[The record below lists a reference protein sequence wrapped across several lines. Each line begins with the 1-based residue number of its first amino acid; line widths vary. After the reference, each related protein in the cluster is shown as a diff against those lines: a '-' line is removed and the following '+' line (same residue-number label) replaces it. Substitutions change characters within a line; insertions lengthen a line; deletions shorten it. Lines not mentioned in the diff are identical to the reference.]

1 MAGAEQPL
9 KKRKLY
15 EQLKEPSPP
24 APPSPQPLLP
34 PPQPAPPPTPPQIS
48 QDEVALRRRNQEEI
62 RNVYECYNR
71 IKFCIAQ
78 KDTRLKPDLERAYIA
93 LVTASTGCSS
103 VQRLTAEFIPKY
115 ASYCPTSFES
125 AARVLINMHNWS
137 LAVISRG
144 EDADGVALDTAKACI
159 FGLADICVS
168 AAAAAQM
175 SSVTQGICTTVFRD
189 AVTFFIS
196 SFEGKNIFQIVDK
209 EILKTDDVLD
219 SFSQYQQKILAL
231 DDSVLLKL
239 SKFRALSLLRIFFTC
254 SKNSIATC
262 FELFDSTAAEETHKE
277 GYYFLRQLTDRF
289 DETLSSSSKVEC
301 NGSIPSTSSMSTNC
315 RGNDSTDDGSATRG
329 KNTLKHA
336 KAVPRNCLLGL
347 VLNNDQSLKN
357 WVISRYKKLSKS
369 GFSEVVSVITSILD
383 EVFDSFL
390 DQVKAEEVKEESEDD
405 LCSREYAD
413 QFSIPRVC
421 SQGQTSEVSRSVT
434 GSQLAD
440 CRSNIN
446 NFGCRSMVVDSNE
459 QGDLAY
465 NRSSRSGELLNQQIP
480 SPRTRPMYL
489 RSCSFDSGS
498 CSSPTEKNLIPN
510 MDHPLPALRT
520 SSGVAVGSTPSPR
533 PNLPLHQPSTNQ
545 VTWYCDG
552 DPAALDIYP
561 ASKHLWLG
569 SLDPGV
575 SEGLLRHQFEKFGPL
590 NNFSYFPLKGFAL
603 VEFRNIRD
611 AVKAR
616 ELMRR
621 SSPWGNALNI
631 KFLDAGYGTRGA
643 INGVAV
649 GSSCHVYIGNVQN
662 QWVKDEIIHE
672 LRKVIY
678 KGPVMVTDLS
688 SEVALLMEF
697 ETPEEAAMAM
707 NHLRQCRNSKNS
719 SPRPLNVGPVNV
731 TMRVEGS
738 RLVSTSSVNNMVV
751 PSHAQTMVEQQPNA
765 RTSQPGLHHV
775 PVSAKPDN
783 GFLEHT
789 SPRMKPEHGAMTAS
803 GHHGFQSN
811 WRPIVCQGM
820 PEVGA
825 AEADK
830 MAVDP
835 SHRGGSISDSGDP
848 MWVYGKSER
857 DLQSGVGGI
866 SRIPPPTQGPAMG
879 PSMSIQGPPAAPQP
893 VQTPPVAPPQPG
905 QALPFAPPQVALG
918 PPVGPPQPI
927 HTHLVPPPPQP
938 IHPPT
943 VGPSQPVQTPPF
955 IRPVYFTPTGWDAHA
970 LNHNM
975 PPNPTS
981 SSVMPSSIHHNAIAP
996 PYLPA
1001 SVTPIAQIQASSMP
1015 QFSHTFYMNNR
1026 PPMTSFP
1033 APQPE
1038 LTPPFTTQPVLQPP
1052 LPSSPP
1058 HPRYPEPPIAP
1069 PPPSSP
1075 PPPPPP
1081 PSESSNSENL
1091 RQCPQHQWQ
1100 GTLNKSG
1107 VHYCKIYAQRV
1118 DSGICKYSSAVA
1130 EPTEWPAT
1138 LDMTKR
1144 TDFQHVMSTFSNTPI
1159 NKREMC
1165 WLLPTSQEDH
1175 KGFQDF
1181 VSYLQQRECAG
1192 VIKMP
1197 AVKSMWARLL
1207 FILPQSSETCSMLS
1221 LEPNPFPCLIGLVLP
1236 KEMNFEWV

>member
-24 APPSPQPLLP
+24 AAPSPQPLLP

-115 ASYCPTSFES
+115 ASYCPTAFES

-196 SFEGKNIFQIVDK
+196 SFEGKNIFQVVDK

-434 GSQLAD
+434 
-440 CRSNIN
+440 
-446 NFGCRSMVVDSNE
+446 
-459 QGDLAY
+459 AY
-465 NRSSRSGELLNQQIP
+465 NRSSRSGEF
-480 SPRTRPMYL
+480 
-489 RSCSFDSGS
+489 FDSGS

-533 PNLPLHQPSTNQ
+533 PNLPPHQPSTNQ

-738 RLVSTSSVNNMVV
+738 RLVSTSSVNSMVV

-825 AEADK
+825 GEADK

-835 SHRGGSISDSGDP
+835 SHR
-848 MWVYGKSER
+848 
-857 DLQSGVGGI
+857 VGGI

-893 VQTPPVAPPQPG
+893 VQTPPVAPPQP
-905 QALPFAPPQVALG
+905 ASSNTSF
-918 PPVGPPQPI
+918 
-927 HTHLVPPPPQP
+927 HTTCLLY
-938 IHPPT
+938 
-943 VGPSQPVQTPPF
+943 S
-955 IRPVYFTPTGWDAHA
+955 
-970 LNHNM
+970 NC
-975 PPNPTS
+975 
-981 SSVMPSSIHHNAIAP
+981 VMPSSIHHNAIAP

-1130 EPTEWPAT
+1130 EPTEWPAK

-1159 NKREMC
+1159 NK
-1165 WLLPTSQEDH
+1165 
-1175 KGFQDF
+1175 
-1181 VSYLQQRECAG
+1181 VS
-1192 VIKMP
+1192 
-1197 AVKSMWARLL
+1197 
-1207 FILPQSSETCSMLS
+1207 
-1221 LEPNPFPCLIGLVLP
+1221 
-1236 KEMNFEWV
+1236 